1 MLSINIH
8 LLEARLSL
16 QCAPYAASLLRRIN
30 PPRRRHIITL
40 NDCKAFCDADPE
52 TVTRVAR
59 HERLPEILAIACA
72 QSRVSKARRL
82 NARQPILPV
91 SVAALT
97 QRLAA

>member
-1 MLSINIH
+1 M
-8 LLEARLSL
+8 
-16 QCAPYAASLLRRIN
+16 
-30 PPRRRHIITL
+30 ITL
-40 NDCKAFCDADPE
+40 NDCKAFCTVDPA
-52 TVTRVAR
+52 TVARVAR

-82 NARQPILPV
+82 NARHPILPV